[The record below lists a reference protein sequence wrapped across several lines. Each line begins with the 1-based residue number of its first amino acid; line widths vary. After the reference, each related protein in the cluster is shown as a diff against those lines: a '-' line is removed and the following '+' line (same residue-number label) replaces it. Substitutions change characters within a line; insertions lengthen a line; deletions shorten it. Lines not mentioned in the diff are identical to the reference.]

1 MSDNSI
7 DYPTTGAWGQ
17 TDKQWQDQKTSYEK
31 LLDQQQAIEER
42 ITTLALRENACIVL
56 QSANRDYMLAFQGM
70 LGSGE
75 IQSFEKQWA
84 YLEARRV
91 LCREQYNNA
100 NNELRKIKTKIFNHR

>member
-7 DYPTTGAWGQ
+7 DYPTNGAWGQ
-17 TDKQWQDQKTSYEK
+17 TDKQWENQRTAYEK
-31 LLDQQQAIEER
+31 LLDQQTAIEER
-42 ITTLALRENACIVL
+42 IATLSLRENACIVL
-56 QSANRDYMLAFQGM
+56 QTANRDYTLAFQGM
-70 LGSGE
+70 LTVAE
-75 IQSFEKQWA
+75 ITSFEKQYA